1 MARAAGGI
9 EHADAQE
16 GVRLNVHSIGFI
28 RIVVEHLFFEPIGI
42 CRETIAQRAQSRG
55 RRGADAAHQR
65 KRAPEGKPAAALVRA
80 SALDHTEAVIKHG
93 VMECTVRIAEVVRGF
108 SRFVL
113 GKCSSLAPVPAHDI
127 DPPPLH
133 KVAREP
139 DACGISVE
147 CAVRELF
154 IEKAQQATESRFVA
168 AVRGGRQQDQMA
180 LAVFRETA
188 SSAMSYRHQ
197 FTDAN
202 EKLEKPIDHRT
213 LRSIIESLLVA
224 GKRAEQ
230 ENRALEA
237 RLQASKREIQNLQT
251 KLHIARCESLTDP
264 LTQITSRK
272 GFDQALETGITKAEL
287 ARSPLSL
294 LLIDIDHFKRFNDTF
309 GHLVGDS
316 VLRLVASVIKESV
329 KGQDTAARYG
339 GEEFAVILPNT
350 SLADATTVA
359 ENIRTAVMSKEMV
372 VRSTGQ
378 RLGRITISIGVAEL
392 HIDEFGKSLIARAD
406 RCLYAAKER
415 GRNQVVSEREV
426 ETNAAAAVNC
436 ST

>member
-1 MARAAGGI
+1 MRSQVSTTFSCSQASSANGHPRHSPIDNWQTTQRNSAQSHARDPLRTVSFAENALCRIKALNLPADPPSFELWYTYETGQNPVLNQAINEARARNGLLSVDDLDQI
-9 EHADAQE
+9 YDRHLSPTRFADAVDQAGAE
-16 GVRLNVHSIGFI
+16 IS
-28 RIVVEHLFFEPIGI
+28 
-42 CRETIAQRAQSRG
+42 REVDQISALL
-55 RRGADAAHQR
+55 DAA
-65 KRAPEGKPAAALVRA
+65 
-80 SALDHTEAVIKHG
+80 T
-93 VMECTVRIAEVVRGF
+93 
-108 SRFVL
+108 
-113 GKCSSLAPVPAHDI
+113 
-127 DPPPLH
+127 
-133 KVAREP
+133 
-139 DACGISVE
+139 
-147 CAVRELF
+147 
-154 IEKAQQATESRFVA
+154 
-168 AVRGGRQQDQMA
+168 
-180 LAVFRETA
+180 

-287 ARSPLSL
+287 ARKPLSL

-316 VLRLVASVIKESV
+316 VLRLVASVINESV

-359 ENIRTAVMSKEMV
+359 ENIRTAVMSKEMM

-415 GRNQVVSEREV
+415 GRNQVVNEREV
-426 ETNAAAAVNC
+426 ERNAAAAVNC
-436 ST
+436 STRPS